1 MAERL
6 RAFDHRLRDATPKSA
21 RISALYEIAHVMVD
35 FLAAILFVIGSALF
49 FFPSTTHAATW
60 MFLIGSIFFAT
71 KPTLRL
77 VREIHL
83 LRAQDRAL
91 GAGER
96 RATAGR
102 P

>member
-1 MAERL
+1 MAARF

-49 FFPSTTHAATW
+49 FFPSTTYAATW

-77 VREIHL
+77 AREIHL
-83 LRAQDRAL
+83 LRAQERAP
-91 GAGER
+91 GAHGR
-96 RATAGR
+96 QTSAG
-102 P
+102 PS